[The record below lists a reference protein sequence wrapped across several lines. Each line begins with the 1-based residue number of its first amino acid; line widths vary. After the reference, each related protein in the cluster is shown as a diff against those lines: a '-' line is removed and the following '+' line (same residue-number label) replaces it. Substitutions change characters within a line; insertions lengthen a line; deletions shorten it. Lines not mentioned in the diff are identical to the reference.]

1 MLSSEEV
8 CGKFRH
14 ILFVV
19 PFQVGWKPF
28 CFIVV
33 SFQCGWNPFDLFVV
47 SFRVVGSHFVFDTNV
62 EDVGYSLLRDLG
74 MLIRSTLE
82 CNFIPIS

>member
-14 ILFVV
+14 FLFVV
-19 PFQVGWKPF
+19 PFQGGWKPF

-33 SFQCGWNPFDLFVV
+33 SFQCGWEPSGVFVV
-47 SFRVVGSHFVFDTNV
+47 SFRVVGSHFVFDTTV
-62 EDVGYSLLRDLG
+62 EDVDYSSRRDLD
-74 MLIRSTLE
+74 LLVRSTLE
-82 CNFIPIS
+82 FNFIPIP